1 MSYLVFARK
10 YRPQSFEDVVA
21 QEHVT
26 RTLRNAIRNHRT
38 GSGYLFCGPRGTGKT
53 TVARLFAKA
62 LNCVNGPTD
71 TPCNECPACKEITA
85 GTSLDVLEIDA
96 ASNTGVDDIRTL
108 RENVRYLPTSGK
120 KRIYIIDEVHRLSGS
135 AFDALLKT
143 LEEPPTHV
151 VFIFATT
158 EPLKVPDTILSRTQ
172 RFDFRRVSVDDL
184 AGHLRKI
191 AEAEKLEIEE
201 SALILL
207 ARKAD
212 GSVRDSLSLLDQITA
227 FAGDKITMKEVVNSL
242 GLVDRQFLFDYVAAV
257 AASDRLKVLR
267 LTKSLFDSGVDIND
281 FIQELL
287 EHFRVLL
294 VLSSGSDTADLLNLS
309 SAEIEEYKTQ
319 LDFFKAGDLLQLMKI
334 ASDINYDLKN
344 GLDERLVLEIAGV
357 KMAELESTVKF
368 GEILDYLRQQNKSGA
383 GHGGTQIPPGEGAP
397 PGFFNHADRTAS
409 VASAPETPVE
419 PPPPVYTRLV
429 NQPQLE
435 KDWDDFLGKL
445 RRVKPML
452 ASQLKMAEIRSVKDN
467 RIQLVFYSSGEAS
480 LQLVK
485 KEDNLN
491 LILQNLKEHY
501 KANLSIIFD
510 IDPKKENPKIVEEKN
525 QQKQNHIDKD
535 KLMENSPHLKMLL
548 DKVDGEIIGIKKA
561 E

>member
-10 YRPQSFEDVVA
+10 YRPQRFEDVVA

-26 RTLRNAIRNHRT
+26 RTLRNAIKNDRT

-53 TVARLFAKA
+53 SVARLFAKA
-62 LNCVNGPTD
+62 LNCVNGPTE

-96 ASNTGVDDIRTL
+96 ASNTGVDDIRTI
-108 RENVRYLPTSGK
+108 RENVRYMPTGGK

-143 LEEPPTHV
+143 LEEPPSHV
-151 VFIFATT
+151 IFIFATT

-184 AGHLRKI
+184 VGHLKKI
-191 AEAEKLEIEE
+191 AANEKLEVDEP
-201 SALILL
+201 ALILL

-227 FAGDKITMKEVVNSL
+227 FAGEKITVEEVVNSL
-242 GLVDRQFLFDYVAAV
+242 GLVDRQFLFDYVAAI
-257 AASDRLKVLR
+257 AANDRLKVLR
-267 LTKSLFDSGVDIND
+267 LTKDLFDSGIDIND
-281 FIQELL
+281 FVQELL

-294 VLSSGSDTADLLNLS
+294 VLSSGTDTADLLNLS
-309 SAEIEEYKTQ
+309 GGEVEEYRTQ
-319 LDFFKAGDLLQLMKI
+319 LDFFKAGDLLRLMKI
-334 ASDINYDLKN
+334 TADINYDLKS

-368 GEILDYLRQQNKSGA
+368 GEILDYLKQQGKNGESN
-383 GHGGTQIPPGEGAP
+383 GGTKTPAGENAP
-397 PGFFNHADRTAS
+397 PGFFNHADRKAS
-409 VASAPETPVE
+409 PTVKPDKHVE
-419 PPPPVYTRLV
+419 PPPPLYTRLV
-429 NQPQLE
+429 NMPQLE
-435 KDWDDFLGKL
+435 KDWDNFLGKL
-445 RRVKPML
+445 RRLSPML
-452 ASQLKMAEIRSVKDN
+452 ASQLKMAEIRTVRDN

-480 LQLVK
+480 LELVK

-491 LILQNLKEHY
+491 LILKNLKEHY
-501 KANLSIIFD
+501 KANLSINFD
-510 IDPKKENPKIVEEKN
+510 IDPKKENPRIAEEKSN
-525 QQKQNHIDKD
+525 KKKNHVDKD
-535 KLMENSPHLKMLL
+535 KLIENSPRLKMLL